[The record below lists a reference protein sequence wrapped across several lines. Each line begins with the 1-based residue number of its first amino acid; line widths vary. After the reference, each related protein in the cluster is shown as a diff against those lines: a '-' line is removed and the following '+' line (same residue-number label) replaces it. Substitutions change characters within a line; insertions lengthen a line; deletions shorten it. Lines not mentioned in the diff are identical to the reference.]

1 MQVRTKS
8 VLRLDFQRVLR
19 RRETLASKL
28 EQAKAEA
35 DRLSNEISRC
45 DAEITQISNEYD
57 ELVGYEHDG
66 APLAQL

>member
-1 MQVRTKS
+1 
-8 VLRLDFQRVLR
+8 LR